1 VRVFDKEDRVVVSSV
16 TPDAGDLRFTPESA
30 RELAKDLNTAADKA
44 EAYEAFDNTP
54 GALYFDQDGSFYV
67 VGTQHEGYRQPKIWK
82 LRADGRRGASHANR
96 DYWEREHGVKFTRV
110 HIGGAPH
117 RGLGGGGEL

>member
-1 VRVFDKEDRVVVSSV
+1 MRVFDKEGKVVIGSV
-16 TPDAGDLRFTPESA
+16 TPDAGRLLFSPESA

-44 EAYEAFDNTP
+44 EAYEAFDDTP
-54 GALYFDQDGSFYV
+54 GALYFDQDGNFYV

-96 DYWEREHGVKFTRV
+96 DYWEREYGVKFTRV
-110 HIGGAPH
+110 HIGGVVRRA
-117 RGLGGGGEL
+117 LGGGGEL